1 LVETSPIIVEQ
12 FLDYFWLYFPLGI
25 IGIYRWSVWVFKK
38 LCAQRYKPI
47 PVGVPTYYS
56 SLTIVTPVY
65 NEDPTL
71 FQKAL
76 ESWESNHPDE
86 LIAVIDER
94 DRQCID
100 VFEKFSANKPN
111 TKLIVTPIPG
121 KRPALAEGIKRGK
134 SKIVALVDSDVIW
147 SKDIKEK
154 ILAPFRNPTIGG
166 VAVKQNAIDPYHLW
180 QKIADLLW
188 DQRNSLDWPS
198 QAAMG
203 NALTCLSGR
212 TAVYR
217 RKILLPLL
225 DEFLNENIMQR
236 RKESG
241 EDKCLTRL
249 IQKNGWKTYYQGN
262 AQVYTVAAAEF
273 KIFWKQ
279 KIRWT
284 RNTYNSDL
292 MSMAEG
298 WIWKKHYLAFFT
310 IDKFISVF
318 TVLIGPIAFCIAL
331 YLNHWI
337 LAFSIAVLW
346 IVGRAVRLAPS
357 IRNNPK
363 NLLLVPVYLI
373 SNFWMA
379 VAKLYALVTIRD
391 QKWIRPKNRYEARKR
406 LIKRV
411 KNIVLTLEILLLMIA
426 FVSYMVM
433 R

>member
-1 LVETSPIIVEQ
+1 LVDTSPIVEQ
-12 FLDYFWLYFPLGI
+12 FLNYFWFYFPLGV

-38 LCAQRYKPI
+38 LCALRYAPI
-47 PVGVPTYYS
+47 PVGIPTYYS
-56 SLTIVTPVY
+56 SLTIITPVY

-71 FQKAL
+71 FLRAL
-76 ESWESNHPDE
+76 ESWEANHPDE

-94 DRQCID
+94 DVLCID
-100 VFEKFSANKPN
+100 AFKEFAANKPHA
-111 TKLIVTPIPG
+111 KLVVTSIPG
-121 KRPALAEGIKRGK
+121 KRPALAEGIRQGK

-147 SKDIKEK
+147 SVSIKEK
-154 ILAPFRNPTIGG
+154 LLACFKDPTIGG
-166 VAVKQNAIDPYHLW
+166 VAVKQNAIESKYIW
-180 QKIADLLW
+180 QKIADMVW
-188 DQRNSLDWPS
+188 DQRNYLDWPS

-203 NALTCLSGR
+203 KALTCLSGR

-217 RKILLPLL
+217 RAILLPLL
-225 DEFLNENIMQR
+225 DEFLNEIIMDR

-249 IQKNGWKTYYQGN
+249 VQKNGWKTYYQSDV
-262 AQVYTVAAAEF
+262 QVYTAAAVEF
-273 KIFWKQ
+273 GKFWKQ

-298 WIWKKHYLAFFT
+298 WIWKKPYLAFFT

-318 TVLIGPIAFCIAL
+318 TVLIGPIAFCLAL

-337 LAFSIAVLW
+337 IAFLVVVLW
-346 IVGRAVRLAPS
+346 IVGRGVKLAPS
-357 IRNNPK
+357 LRNNP
-363 NLLLVPVYLI
+363 NNFLLVPVYVI

-379 VAKLYALVTIRD
+379 VAKLYALVTVRD

-406 LIKRV
+406 FIKKI
-411 KNIVLTLEILLLMIA
+411 KNVVLMLEIVFILVV
-426 FVSYMVM
+426 FVSSLIVH
-433 R
+433 